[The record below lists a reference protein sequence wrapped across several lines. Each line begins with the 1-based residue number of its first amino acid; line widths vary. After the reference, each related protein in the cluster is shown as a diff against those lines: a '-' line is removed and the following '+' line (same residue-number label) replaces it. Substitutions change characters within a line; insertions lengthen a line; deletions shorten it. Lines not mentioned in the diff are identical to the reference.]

1 MKYIMLKTF
10 RDIRETAGSFI
21 SILVI
26 IFIGCFFF
34 AGIGEGAAAITAQV
48 EDYYAMQNLADAR
61 GEYMYVNSAAVADI
75 SAADGVTEAAGYD
88 TFQTRTTSFGGIRY
102 DMTITTLTPGIDD
115 PKLTEGR
122 LPETGKREMIID
134 SVFAD
139 KHGVKIGDRVE
150 FGISALNKIKL
161 SFNPTLQYAPEYESV
176 EHEFTV
182 CGFYHSPDV
191 IYKVNLRNTSAAPA
205 SFVFAQVNYGEIRS
219 YTDDAS
225 IALSVQTPGGE
236 TETPLLEYSALDV
249 ELYNGVKVKCEKGFE
264 GFSELFDRYTVSTQE
279 QLEAIF
285 ADPNAAAGLY
295 MYSLEREQFPSVSA
309 FSSMNDTIA
318 ALAAVL
324 PLIFFAVAAAITVI
338 SLSKTVDNQR
348 MQIGVIQALGVSKGN
363 VYFSYIFYALFACL
377 IGGFAGGLVGTFFVP
392 YLLDVIYARQFSM
405 PPTAWRV
412 TGVWMLIGVAI
423 SAALACLSAFVS
435 CYKTLRVVPAQAMRP
450 KPPKKTRRI
459 LAERWTG
466 LWKKLGFGA
475 KMNLRNMFLHKTK
488 MVLSSVGI
496 VGCLALLIGLIG
508 LKDNMSMSFRAYDAS
523 ANYDISI
530 VTDVA
535 VDITDKAIYDE
546 MTGADGEEYMHTL
559 TFVPDFSGRFEFG
572 GKTAD
577 LTVMAIPT
585 YADEKNYPYADA
597 DCVRLYTDVGGKHRV
612 LFESD
617 TFVIPEMLAQKLGA
631 KAGDTVRVTGY
642 SLDNR
647 SIDFEAVITAVVCE
661 YFEQKAYCAYDVF
674 AKNNVGLLADKT
686 YGSFLPGADETA
698 AIAALESHEA
708 VRAVQTFRENFE
720 ALEKQMSL
728 LDYAVIIFVVG
739 AAALAI
745 AVIYNI
751 TATNLKERT
760 REIATLMVLGYNKHE
775 TANMLIVENLVITGL
790 GCVLGLPLGYGLLW
804 WLVEI
809 TKLFNVFISS
819 FFSWYVVL
827 GCIALTFAF
836 SLIATMLLNTK
847 LKKISMVEALKSVE

>member
-10 RDIRETAGSFI
+10 RDIRETVGSFI

-48 EDYYAMQNLADAR
+48 EDYYIAQNLSDAR

-88 TFQTRTTSFGGIRY
+88 TFQTRTTSFGGIRC

-122 LPETGKREMIID
+122 LPESGKREMIID
-134 SVFAD
+134 SVFAG
-139 KHGVKIGDRVE
+139 KHGVKIGDKVE

-191 IYKVNLRNTSAAPA
+191 IYKVNLLNTSAAPV

-219 YTDDAS
+219 YTDAAS
-225 IALSVQTPGGE
+225 IVLRVQTPGGE
-236 TETPLLEYSALDV
+236 METPLLEYSALDV
-249 ELYNGVKVKCEKGFE
+249 DLYNGIKVKCEKGFE
-264 GFSELFDRYTVSTQE
+264 GYPELFDRYTVSTQE

-295 MYSLEREQFPSVSA
+295 MYSLERDRFPSVSA

-377 IGGFAGGLVGTFFVP
+377 IGGSAGGLVGTFFVP
-392 YLLDVIYARQFSM
+392 YLLDIIYARQFSM
-405 PPTAWRV
+405 PPTAWHV

-647 SIDFEAVITAVVCE
+647 SIDFEVVITAVVCE

-674 AKNNVGLLADKT
+674 AKNNVGLIADKT

-698 AIAALESHEA
+698 AIAALESRDA

-809 TKLFNVFISS
+809 TKSFNVFISS